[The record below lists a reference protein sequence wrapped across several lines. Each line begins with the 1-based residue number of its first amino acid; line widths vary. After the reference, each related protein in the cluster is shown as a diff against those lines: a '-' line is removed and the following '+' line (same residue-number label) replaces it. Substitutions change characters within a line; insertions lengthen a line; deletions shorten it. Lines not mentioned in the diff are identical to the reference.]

1 MVYLLVNERCATLV
15 IMDMKTMSH
24 IAKKE
29 FNLLNLRNLVG
40 IGFAVTSSF
49 TYRYRAFRRCQT
61 KTSVGGFC
69 VLYIYLKYEHE

>member
-29 FNLLNLRNLVG
+29 FNLLNLRDLG
-40 IGFAVTSSF
+40 GGMGFAVTSSL

-69 VLYIYLKYEHE
+69 VLYI

>member
-49 TYRYRAFRRCQT
+49 TYRYRTEPSAGVRQRHRWEAFAFYT
-61 KTSVGGFC
+61 
-69 VLYIYLKYEHE
+69 YN